1 MRDSAVQNP
10 WEKSITWAISLQ
22 SGCVIAILETGQGG
36 HEYDRKSNAW
46 SEKLCQVGQQSQPS
60 SVVGVGGNEDTWLTC
75 SVRHNH
81 SFVDKH
87 TYVLIGLQT
96 LPNELN
102 LNIGILDDG
111 GKSLLYTLHLLQE
124 STQNVFLLSVE
135 LIKTTQH
142 SNLTKTNKDLA
153 HGLEIECLVT
163 TEY

>member
-1 MRDSAVQNP
+1 M
-10 WEKSITWAISLQ
+10 
-22 SGCVIAILETGQGG
+22 
-36 HEYDRKSNAW
+36 
-46 SEKLCQVGQQSQPS
+46 
-60 SVVGVGGNEDTWLTC
+60 
-75 SVRHNH
+75 RHNH

-153 HGLEIECLVT
+153 HGLEIEYLVT